1 VLDPLV
7 EVECF
12 PIGCIRMMDGGDYDD
27 KIIAVP
33 CFDPT
38 YNTYTELQQ
47 LPQHI
52 TAEIAN
58 FFEIYKMLEHKT
70 TATNDVL
77 DSAGA
82 KEIIRKSMDS
92 YDVHYCGKYED

>member
-1 VLDPLV
+1 MHRERRCGSQKDQVPLGARHR
-7 EVECF
+7 C
-12 PIGCIRMMDGGDYDD
+12 
-27 KIIAVP
+27 
-33 CFDPT
+33 DPT

-77 DSAGA
+77 DASGA